1 MKRSG
6 FTLIELLVVIA
17 IIAIL
22 IALLVPAVQKVREA
36 AARTQTVNNLKQV
49 TLASHSCNDAYKK
62 LPPAMGW
69 FGIVNN
75 IPAAPPGS
83 WSAQPAAGNPVGT
96 TPMTCHIYLMP
107 FFEQDNLFKNIVG
120 QGTQAVYPGAAL
132 AGTVDTKQIMVPS
145 LLSPQDNTQINGG
158 AGVTNFMANLR
169 VFSDTGMQSLGPVQG
184 SIAPM
189 NAVVTTAPAWN
200 AVNPQTGWGWWYGA
214 PNIPRTFLD
223 GTSNTIAFTTGYSVC
238 GSPAT
243 IPPPTWWT
251 GSLTPTGNPAP
262 NLYNG
267 AAGGF
272 NVPFFGFWYTLNW
285 NNMSSGPASSDIN
298 FPAPGYPVGVP
309 NEIWQIQPVPIN
321 CNPSMT
327 PQSYSSSGIS
337 ASLFD
342 GSVRQVSSS
351 ITVQSWI
358 YATQPNDGVPLA
370 SDWNQ

>member
-49 TLASHSCNDAYKK
+49 TLATHSCNDAYKK

-69 FGIVNN
+69 FGAVSNV
-75 IPAAPPGS
+75 PVPG
-83 WSAQPAAGNPVGT
+83 GNYSSLATT

-107 FFEQDNLFKNIVG
+107 FFEQDNLYKNVVG
-120 QGTQAVYPGAAL
+120 QGVQLVSPRGTIPGSLDSTQIV
-132 AGTVDTKQIMVPS
+132 VQS

-158 AGVTNFMANLR
+158 AGVTNFLANLR
-169 VFSDTGMQSLGPVQG
+169 VFSDTGMASLGPVQG
-184 SIAPM
+184 SVAMM
-189 NAVVTTAPAWN
+189 NTVVTLAPAVG
-200 AVNPQTGWGWWYGA
+200 AINPQTTWGWWYGTA
-214 PNIPRTFLD
+214 NIPRTFLD

-238 GSPAT
+238 GAPASL
-243 IPPPTWWT
+243 PPPTWWT
-251 GSLTPTGNPAP
+251 GSLNPSGGVAP

-267 AAGGF
+267 AAGGT
-272 NVPFFGFWYTLNW
+272 NVPFFGFWYSW
-285 NNMSSGPASSDIN
+285 NMPAVPNSLPASSDIGG
-298 FPAPGYPVGVP
+298 FSLLPA
-309 NEIWQIQPVPIN
+309 EIFQIQPTPTF
-321 CNPSMT
+321 CNPNMS
-327 PQSYSSSGIS
+327 PQSYSSAGIS

-342 GSVRQVSSS
+342 GSVRQVSTS
-351 ITVQSWI
+351 ITPASWV
-358 YATQPNDGVPLA
+358 YATQPNDGIPLG